1 MSGLAQVFMASADTL
16 DTPTRGRLS
25 LPHRGKSLPR
35 LRDPRHAARAFR
47 PPQPGSGALFSVVAR
62 QLLLFPAG
70 RVFDGALVALNLD
83 SYLGVH
89 AQALKLREQRTEML
103 ARNLAN
109 ADTPG
114 YKAQDLDFRA
124 ALAASSGQATAGTLK
139 ATQPGHIGAAGD
151 ALEPGSTAAFV
162 KYRTPLAPSL
172 DGNTVDAQ
180 LEQAAFAD
188 NAVRYQATLQFLS
201 SKFRSLMTAITGQ

>member
-1 MSGLAQVFMASADTL
+1 
-16 DTPTRGRLS
+16 
-25 LPHRGKSLPR
+25 
-35 LRDPRHAARAFR
+35 
-47 PPQPGSGALFSVVAR
+47 
-62 QLLLFPAG
+62 
-70 RVFDGALVALNLD
+70 VALNLD

-89 AQALKLREQRTEML
+89 ASALKLREQRTELL

-114 YKAQDLDFRA
+114 FKARDMDFRA
-124 ALAASSGQATAGTLK
+124 ALAAAVPEQGASGGMR
-139 ATQPGHIGAAGD
+139 ATQSQHIAAAGAATLD
-151 ALEPGSTAAFV
+151 PGNTEAFLR
-162 KYRTPLAPSL
+162 YRTPLAPSL

-188 NAVRYQATLQFLS
+188 NAVRYQASLNFVS